1 MKRGVA
7 FEKTFTGRGVDFEA
21 YYAAKDWLQQRGF
34 SCGSGQRGEPSGIL
48 LGDIMIAKWKNLSL
62 KERLDLHG
70 KLTGDHRC
78 GPVTVTIFDD
88 APAEAIAA
96 ANVAKDADHG

>member
-1 MKRGVA
+1 MTRGIA
-7 FEKTFTGRGVDFEA
+7 KQIQFAEEGDFEA
-21 YYAAKDWLQQRGF
+21 YRAATKWLKDRGF
-34 SCGSGQRGEPSGIL
+34 SHGSGQRGEPSGIL

-70 KLTGDHRC
+70 KLTGDHRY

-96 ANVAKDADHG
+96 ANTPKGISDV